1 MRHSKF
7 LSGPPRRVRV
17 RVRDTDKDKDRVRV
31 RVEVRVRVSLV
42 RSLFDSIQFDFRD
55 RYVES

>member
-1 MRHSKF
+1 VRHSKF

-17 RVRDTDKDKDRVRV
+17 RVRDTDKDRVRV